1 MSWDHPARKQSIWI
15 GFDPREADAFAV
27 CRHSINRHLI
37 APIPVRGVVLTDLR
51 TGGLYTRPTERRDGK
66 LIDVLS
72 KREDYD
78 GAIATEF
85 ACSRFLVPRL
95 AKSGWA
101 LFMDCDMLVRCDLQ
115 KLFALADPSKAVMVV
130 KHDHHPRE
138 TVKMDGQAQTRY
150 ARKNWSS
157 VILWNVDHPAHQA
170 LTTELVNSVPGRDL
184 HRFCWLDDAE
194 IGELEPK
201 WNFLVGH
208 SDPDINPSIVH
219 FTDGIPTMPGYED
232 CAYADEWRAELER
245 WAA

>member
-1 MSWDHPARKQSIWI
+1 MNWGSPSRKQSIWI
-15 GFDPREADAFAV
+15 GFDRREAEAYAV

-37 APIPVRGVVLTDLR
+37 APIPANGLVLDDLR
-51 TGGLYTRPTERRDGK
+51 RKGLYWRPTGRRDGR
-66 LIDVLS
+66 LWDEIS
-72 KREDYD
+72 Q
-78 GAIATEF
+78 APMATEF
-85 ACSRFLVPRL
+85 ACSRFLVPLL

-115 KLFALADPSKAVMVV
+115 KLFALADPTKAVMVV
-130 KHDHHPRE
+130 KHDHQPRE
-138 TVKMDGQAQTRY
+138 RVKMDGQAQTRY

-157 VILWNVDHPAHQA
+157 VILWNVDHPAHAA
-170 LTTELVNSVPGRDL
+170 LTLDLVNTLPGRDL

-208 SDPDINPSIVH
+208 SDPEINPSIVH